1 MASKQAGHGGFGY
14 SEDDEETLRDN
25 GEYVLT
31 VRVERPRGI
40 VGMYRHPYAQ
50 VVMLGFV
57 CFMGPGLFNA
67 LNGLGGGGQ
76 LDSQTSANANTA
88 VYSAFAFFA
97 FFAGTI
103 NNKLGS
109 RLTLTLG
116 SLGYSL
122 YISSYLVFNMFPSA
136 GAFVIVSGCV
146 LGLCA
151 GLLWTAQGSL
161 MLSYCTEDQKGTF
174 IGLFWAIFNLGG
186 VVGAGIAA
194 AINHKNQTNSVGDGT
209 YIGFLVL
216 TAIGTFIPLFMT
228 DPHKMVRSD
237 GSRVQTHSRAVV
249 RHPSWKI
256 EFYSLWVAL
265 VTDPMI
271 LLLFPMFFASNYFYT
286 WQFNDYNGALFNIRT
301 RSIND
306 VVYWFSQ
313 IIGSISIGILLDT
326 RKLSRRTRAF
336 VGWGILL
343 SLVLV
348 VHAWAYVYQRGYVRT
363 ETEDKMD
370 FTDPGYAAHL
380 WLYIFCALM
389 DAMWQT
395 TAYWMM
401 GAMSNDPAKLAHFTG
416 FYKSIQ
422 SAGGAIGW
430 RIDAMKVPYMNIF
443 LSTWALL
450 VGGLVFALPMLY
462 LRVKNTTDYEDEAL
476 VRMDD
481 SGNLRPASQY
491 EPSYPMSDQSKLDK
505 LREL

>member
-1 MASKQAGHGGFGY
+1 MRDSIVKTK
-14 SEDDEETLRDN
+14 SRSDDEATLNDF
-25 GEYVLT
+25 T
-31 VRVERPRGI
+31 VVTVERPTGWA
-40 VGMYRHPYAQ
+40 GLYRNTFAQ
-50 VVMLGFV
+50 VIMLGFV

-76 LDSQTSANANTA
+76 FDSRTNANANTA
-88 VYSAFAFFA
+88 VYASFAFFA

-122 YISSYLVFNMFPSA
+122 YISSYLVFNMYPSA
-136 GAFVIVSGCV
+136 SAFVIVSGTV

-151 GLLWTAQGSL
+151 GMLWTAQGSL
-161 MLSYCTEDQKGTF
+161 MLSYCTEDQKGLF
-174 IGLFWAIFNLGG
+174 IGLFWAIFNMGG
-186 VVGAGIAA
+186 VVGSGIAA
-194 AINHKNQTNSVGDGT
+194 AINHQNKENSVNNAT

-216 TAIGTFIPLFMT
+216 TAMGTFIPLFLA
-228 DPHKMVRSD
+228 DPRRMVRSD
-237 GSRVQTHSRAVV
+237 GTRVAAAP

-286 WQFNDYNGALFNIRT
+286 WQFNNYNGALFNIRT

-313 IIGSISIGILLDT
+313 IIGSLAIGMVLDT
-326 RKLSRRTRAF
+326 RRLSRRARAF

-343 SLVLV
+343 ALVMV
-348 VHAWAYVYQRGYVRT
+348 VHAWAYVFQLRYTRASTDADV
-363 ETEDKMD
+363 DKMD
-370 FTDPGYAAHL
+370 VRDKGYPAHL
-380 WLYIFCALM
+380 MLYVFCALM

-422 SAGGAIGW
+422 SAGGAVGW
-430 RIDAMKVPYMNIF
+430 RIDAMKVPFMHIL
-443 LSTWALL
+443 LSTWSLL
-450 VGGLVFALPMLY
+450 VAGLIFALPMLY
-462 LRVKNTTDYEDEAL
+462 LRVKNHTEEEDEAL
-476 VRMDD
+476 VRLDD
-481 SGNLRPASQY
+481 EGNLRPASEYYPQY
-491 EPSYPMSDQSKLDK
+491 SMDKLDDK
-505 LREL
+505 HY